1 MTYKQFIA
9 VLKAR
14 WLIVAITLITTVSL
28 AVIISLVLPPKYKST
43 GSVVI
48 DIKSPDPINGMV
60 VQGNIAGGYVATQV
74 NVIQSERVT
83 RRVIKSLR
91 LDENPILLDQWRD
104 ETQSAGDFQSWLADI
119 LVRKLDVTPARE
131 ASVIDITYTAADPKF
146 AAAMANAYIQAYL
159 DTTIDLRV
167 EPARRFN
174 SIFDEQIRQ
183 AREKLEQAQAKLS
196 EAQKETG
203 LLVTD
208 ERLDVENA
216 RLAELTSQVV
226 QLQALSA
233 ESSSRKAQA
242 GANSVEA
249 LNNPVVSNLRALLA
263 QQEAKLKEVS
273 AQFGPAHPQVV
284 QLQANIA
291 ELRSKIDSEVG
302 RVTSS
307 VGINNN
313 VAQTRESIARAAL
326 QAQRE
331 KLLKLRAE
339 RDMVSVLQRDV
350 ENAQRSYDTLQTR
363 ALQTSMESQATQTNV
378 SLLRAPTP
386 PALASFPKLWLN
398 TLVSVFLGA
407 MLGIGLAL
415 FLEIRRRRVRSEEDV
430 EHLLSAPLMGVI
442 PFAEEANTVK
452 KSPVGSALRLQRK
465 SNLPELS
472 APANKN

>member
-9 VLKAR
+9 VMRAR
-14 WLIVAITLITTVSL
+14 WLIIAITLTTTVSL
-28 AVIISLVLPPKYKST
+28 AVIISLVLPQKYKAT

-60 VQGNIAGGYVATQV
+60 VQANIAGGYIATQASI
-74 NVIQSERVT
+74 IQSERVT
-83 RRVIKSLR
+83 RKVIKSLK
-91 LDENPILLDQWRD
+91 LDENPILLAQWNE
-104 ETQSAGDFQSWLADI
+104 ETNSNGDFQSWLADI
-119 LVRKLDVTPARE
+119 LVRKLEVTPARE

-146 AAAMANAYIQAYL
+146 AAAMASAYIQAYL

-174 SIFDEQIRQ
+174 GIFDEQIRQ
-183 AREKLEQAQAKLS
+183 ARQNLEEAQAKLS
-196 EAQKETG
+196 EAQKQTG

-242 GANSVEA
+242 GANSAESI
-249 LNNPVVSNLRALLA
+249 NNPVVSNLRALLA
-263 QQEAKLKEVS
+263 QQEARLKEVS
-273 AQFGPAHPQVV
+273 SQFGPAHPQVL
-284 QLQANIA
+284 QLQANIS
-291 ELRSKIDSEVG
+291 ELKSKIDAEVS

-307 VGINNN
+307 VGINSN
-313 VAQTRESIARAAL
+313 VAQTRESVARAAL

-331 KLLKLRAE
+331 KLMKLRAE
-339 RDMVSVLQRDV
+339 RDLVAVLQRDV
-350 ENAQRSYDTLQTR
+350 ENAQRAYDTLQTR
-363 ALQTSMESQATQTNV
+363 GLQTTMESQATQTNV

-386 PALASFPKLWLN
+386 PALAAFPKLWLN
-398 TLVSVFLGA
+398 TLVSVFLGG

-415 FLEIRRRRVRSEEDV
+415 LLEMHRRRVRSEEDV
-430 EHLLSAPLMGVI
+430 EHLLAAPLMGVM
-442 PFAEEANTVK
+442 PFADDANSVK
-452 KSPVGSALRLQRK
+452 KAPVGSALRLQRK
-465 SNLPELS
+465 SDLPELS
-472 APANKN
+472 APGSKS